1 MDVSPDSRV
10 VSFYSYLFISVFYF
24 PLPSLD
30 FLKEH
35 ISFCAN
41 GDVHYGHNDS
51 FKQLPEKV
59 NAEDKIK
66 PMMVSLYITL
76 LLLTL
81 F

>member
-24 PLPSLD
+24 PLPFLD

-41 GDVHYGHNDS
+41 GDAHYGYND
-51 FKQLPEKV
+51 FFQTV
-59 NAEDKIK
+59 A
-66 PMMVSLYITL
+66 
-76 LLLTL
+76 
-81 F
+81 